1 MQITRRTLFDGLVR
15 RAPDMAARKQRQ
27 LASMEALKE
36 RLSRIGETGL
46 GIVLAVVPIAL
57 WVAWTPL
64 VWAVVVAVGFVAAA
78 LLIALDHRR
87 PAEDA
92 SASPGDAAPTLPDTF
107 VATVHE
113 LFPLTYH
120 HSREGPRRFRSAM
133 EKLRRAPD

>member
-1 MQITRRTLFDGLVR
+1 MDT
-15 RAPDMAARKQRQ
+15 
-27 LASMEALKE
+27 LKE
-36 RLSRIGETGL
+36 RLSRLGETGL
-46 GIVLAVVPIAL
+46 GIVLAVMPVSL
-57 WVAWTPL
+57 WVAWTPF
-64 VWAVVVAVGFVAAA
+64 VWAVVIAVGFLAAA

-92 SASPGDAAPTLPDTF
+92 GASPGDAAPALPDSF

-120 HSREGPRRFRSAM
+120 HSREGPRRFRNAM

>member
-1 MQITRRTLFDGLVR
+1 MDFIRTE
-15 RAPDMAARKQRQ
+15 RQ

-46 GIVLAVVPIAL
+46 GIVLALVPVAL
-57 WVAWTPL
+57 WVAWTPI
-64 VWAVVVAVGFVAAA
+64 VWVVVMAVGFAAAA
-78 LLIALDHRR
+78 LLIELSRR
-87 PAEDA
+87 RASEDA
-92 SASPGDAAPTLPDTF
+92 NALPGEAPPALPDTF
-107 VATVHE
+107 TATIHE